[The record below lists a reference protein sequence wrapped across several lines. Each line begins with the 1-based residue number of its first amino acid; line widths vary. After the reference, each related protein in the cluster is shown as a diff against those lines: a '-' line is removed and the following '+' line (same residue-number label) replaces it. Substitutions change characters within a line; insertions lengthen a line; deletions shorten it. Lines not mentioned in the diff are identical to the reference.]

1 MRRAPADQTSRRTFG
16 TGTCYP
22 LVDCLVSIPRHAL
35 HGFLTPVRLLLAG
48 GARTLSGVLSDG
60 RHASSSSRIKPAYF
74 IVGGVIVVAAVVLGF
89 VFLGG
94 GGGGL
99 IPILGGSPKPPTPE
113 FAFDVTKVTP
123 VATRNEVKHAE
134 LQADAEVAADE
145 VTVQMDALYMGAF
158 LDPDNWLDGSYDSVW
173 ELFESGASAEAQLQ
187 IETLTAGV
195 GAGDA
200 FEQILPDEGT
210 LKTKVLFDQ
219 KEQAFSVVAITRFE
233 AVGTGKDGDDVR
245 MTSRGQFVFQ
255 QVDGEWRVV
264 SFKVLRDNEVEA
276 SASPSASPS
285 GSTA

>member
-1 MRRAPADQTSRRTFG
+1 MT
-16 TGTCYP
+16 
-22 LVDCLVSIPRHAL
+22 PRYAL
-35 HGFLTPVRLLLAG
+35 HGFVTPVRLWLIE
-48 GARTLSGVLSDG
+48 GARTLSGVLSEG
-60 RHASSSSRIKPAYF
+60 RHASSSSRIKPAYL

-94 GGGGL
+94 DGGGI
-99 IPILGGSPKPPTPE
+99 IPGLGGSPKPPTPE

-123 VATRNEVKHAE
+123 VATRNDVKHAE

-145 VTVQMDALYMGAF
+145 VTAQMDALYMGAF

-173 ELFESGASAEAQLQ
+173 ELFESGASSEAQSQ

-195 GAGDA
+195 GAGDT
-200 FEQILPDEGT
+200 FEQILPDEGK

-219 KEQAFSVVAITRFE
+219 DEQAFSVVAITRFE

>member
-1 MRRAPADQTSRRTFG
+1 M
-16 TGTCYP
+16 
-22 LVDCLVSIPRHAL
+22 LPRWTMTPRQPL
-35 HGFLTPVRLLLAG
+35 HGFITPVRLWLIE
-48 GARTLSGVLSDG
+48 GARTLPGDLSDG
-60 RHASSSSRIKPAYF
+60 RHASSSSRIKPAYL

-94 GGGGL
+94 DGAI

-123 VATRNEVKHAE
+123 VATRDEVKHAE

-173 ELFESGASAEAQLQ
+173 ELFESGASIEAQSQ

-245 MTSRGQFVFQ
+245 MTSRGQYVFQ
-255 QVDGEWRVV
+255 QVDGAWRVV
-264 SFKVLRDNEVEA
+264 SFKVVRDNEVEA
-276 SASPSASPS
+276 SASPSTTPS

>member
-1 MRRAPADQTSRRTFG
+1 M
-16 TGTCYP
+16 
-22 LVDCLVSIPRHAL
+22 
-35 HGFLTPVRLLLAG
+35 
-48 GARTLSGVLSDG
+48 
-60 RHASSSSRIKPAYF
+60 
-74 IVGGVIVVAAVVLGF
+74 VAAVVLGF
-89 VFLGG
+89 VLLGG
-94 GGGGL
+94 DSSG
-99 IPILGGSPKPPTPE
+99 IPIFGGSPKPPTPE

-123 VATRNEVKHAE
+123 IATRNDVKHAE
-134 LQADAEVAADE
+134 LQADAEVAADD
-145 VTVQMDALYMGAF
+145 VTVQMDALYIGAF

-173 ELFESGASAEAQLQ
+173 ELFESDASTEAQAQ
-187 IETLTAGV
+187 VETLTAGV

-219 KEQAFSVVAITRFE
+219 DEQAFSVVAITRFE
-233 AVGTGKDGDDVR
+233 AVGTGKDGSDVR

-276 SASPSASPS
+276 SASPSESPS